1 MQKPGNCATFIYTS
15 GTTGPPKA
23 VMISHDNYTW
33 VTDATVEVTQM
44 LTPDKV
50 GKIRVLSLLPL
61 SHVAAQ
67 LVDLVLAV
75 RIGMNVFFTDPSA
88 LQGNL
93 VHFLKACKPYITI
106 NAGLRSQVFRECGRS
121 CRKESWPKAPRP
133 PA

>member
-1 MQKPGNCATFIYTS
+1 
-15 GTTGPPKA
+15 
-23 VMISHDNYTW
+23 MISHDNYTW

-93 VHFLKACKPYITI
+93 VHFLKACKPYSLQLMQDFVHKCSKSVGEV
-106 NAGLRSQVFRECGRS
+106 AGRNHGPRRPDYWLKEEDRRLGQEHRCCGHLR
-121 CRKESWPKAPRP
+121 
-133 PA
+133 